1 MLFFGPPSGL
11 PRRKRTGLAG
21 RTNSGPGLLVELA
34 PGKVPSNSS
43 RFFRGG
49 GLCLG
54 GLGPRPIARDL
65 RTGGPNGG
73 IADGIDINVNATHAL
88 GLRVAIV
95 FGFGLCPVFRFW

>member
-1 MLFFGPPSGL
+1 
-11 PRRKRTGLAG
+11 
-21 RTNSGPGLLVELA
+21 LL
-34 PGKVPSNSS
+34 
-43 RFFRGG
+43 
-49 GLCLG
+49 LG

-95 FGFGLCPVFRFW
+95 FGFGLCPVFRFWGIHVYSSLKESRIRR